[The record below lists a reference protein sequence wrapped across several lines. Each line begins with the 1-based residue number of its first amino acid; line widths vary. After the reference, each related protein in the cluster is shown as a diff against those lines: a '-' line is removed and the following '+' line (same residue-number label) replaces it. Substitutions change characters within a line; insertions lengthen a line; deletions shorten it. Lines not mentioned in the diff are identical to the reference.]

1 MSDLDFSFK
10 HPTTIQV
17 SGPSR
22 CGKTRLVLRIL
33 EKQVI
38 HPFPTRILW
47 VYSEWQKDYKEAAF
61 IYPHIEFV
69 QGWQDDIYDR
79 IKPNERNLLIVDDQM
94 DEAGSSKTLTKLFT
108 KGSHH
113 RNLTILYLL
122 QNMYNSGSSQRTV
135 SLNSHYNVVFRN
147 SRDASQFRTL
157 AHQMHPGNAK
167 WLIQAFDDATSEPY
181 GYLVLDHHPE
191 SDKDKR
197 VVSKILPGEQLTIYQ
212 AKNIV

>member
-38 HPFPTRILW
+38 QPFPTRILW

>member
-1 MSDLDFSFK
+1 MSELDFSFK
-10 HPTTIQV
+10 HPASIQV

-33 EKQVI
+33 EHQLI
-38 HPFPTRILW
+38 QPFPTRIIW
-47 VYSEWQKDYKEAAF
+47 VYSEWQKDYKEAAS
-61 IYPHIEFV
+61 IYPHIEFLK
-69 QGWQDDIYDR
+69 GWREDIYEQ
-79 IKPNERNLLIVDDQM
+79 INPKERNLLLVDDQM
-94 DEAGSSKTLTKLFT
+94 DEAGSSKTLSKLFT
-108 KGSHH
+108 KGVHH
-113 RNLTILYLL
+113 RNLTLLYLL
-122 QNMYNSGSSQRTV
+122 QNMYNSGSSQRTA

-167 WLIQAFDDATSEPY
+167 WLIEAFDDATSRPY

-197 VVSKILPGEQLTIYQ
+197 VVTQILPGENLTLYSCRN
-212 AKNIV
+212 KV

>member
-1 MSDLDFSFK
+1 
-10 HPTTIQV
+10 
-17 SGPSR
+17 
-22 CGKTRLVLRIL
+22 
-33 EKQVI
+33 
-38 HPFPTRILW
+38 
-47 VYSEWQKDYKEAAF
+47 
-61 IYPHIEFV
+61 V

-167 WLIQAFDDATSEPY
+167 WLIQAFDDATIEPY
-181 GYLVLDHHPE
+181 SYLVLDHHPE